1 MTKPQAPQ
9 LSFPSSPSPSRFLI
23 GGDLPVARM
32 GFGAMRLP
40 AREISGPANDP
51 ETSTAVLRRAVEL
64 GVNHMDT
71 AWFYFHGELS
81 ANVLIR
87 NALHPY
93 PDDLVLAAK
102 VGPVRHADGSWD
114 APADPRELAAGV
126 RRTLRELGRDHLDL
140 VYLRLQ
146 SEEEGAHGGDG
157 TLAERFGAL
166 AALREEGLIRHL
178 GLSNTTTEQ
187 LARAQ
192 RIAPVAAVQN
202 LYGLFHRQA
211 PEVLDACTRQ
221 GIAFVPFFS
230 LESLGRP
237 EPTEPLAR
245 IAARHGASPT
255 QVKLAWT
262 MARSPVVLPI
272 PGTSSVAHLE
282 DNVAAAALRLTGGDL
297 AELDALPHR

>member
-1 MTKPQAPQ
+1 MTTHSAPRPP
-9 LSFPSSPSPSRFLI
+9 LTSPYLL

-32 GFGAMRLP
+32 GFGTMRLP
-40 AREISGPANDP
+40 ASSLGGPANDP
-51 ETSTAVLRRAVEL
+51 ETSAAVLRRAVDL
-64 GVNHMDT
+64 GVNHLDT
-71 AWFYFHGELS
+71 AWFYFHGDLS
-81 ANVLIR
+81 ANGLIR
-87 NALHPY
+87 SVLHPY

-102 VGPVRHADGSWD
+102 VGPVRHPDGSWG
-114 APADPRELAAGV
+114 AQATPGELAAHV
-126 RRTLRELGRDHLDL
+126 HRTLRELGRDRLDL

-146 SEEEGAHGGDG
+146 DSEADKADDS
-157 TLAERFGAL
+157 LADRFGAL

-178 GLSNTTTEQ
+178 GLSNTTTDE

-202 LYGLFHRQA
+202 MYGLFHRQDQT
-211 PEVLDACTRQ
+211 VLDACTRQ

-230 LESLGRP
+230 LETLGRP

-245 IAARHGASPT
+245 VAARHGASPQ

-272 PGTSSVAHLE
+272 PGTSSPAHVE
-282 DNVAAAALRLTGGDL
+282 DNIAAASLHLTEEDL
-297 AELDALPHR
+297 TELTAATA

>member
-1 MTKPQAPQ
+1 MTTRDNPQHPI
-9 LSFPSSPSPSRFLI
+9 SPYLL

-40 AREISGPANDP
+40 ASRLGGPANDP
-51 ETSTAVLRRAVEL
+51 ETSIAVLRRAVAL

-71 AWFYFHGELS
+71 AWFYFHGDLS
-81 ANVLIR
+81 ANGLIR
-87 NALHPY
+87 SALHPY
-93 PDDLVLAAK
+93 ADDLVLAAK
-102 VGPVRHADGSWD
+102 VGPVRHPDGSWG
-114 APADPRELAAGV
+114 APAGPRELAAGV
-126 RRTLRELGRDHLDL
+126 HRTLRELGRDRLDL

-146 SEEEGAHGGDG
+146 EGEDEAGGEGGDE
-157 TLAERFGAL
+157 TLADRFGAL

-178 GLSNTTTEQ
+178 GLSNTTTDQ

-202 LYGLFHRQA
+202 MYGLFHRQDPA
-211 PEVLDACTRQ
+211 VLDTCTRQ

-245 IAARHGASPT
+245 IAARHGAST
-255 QVKLAWT
+255 AQVKLAWT

-272 PGTSSVAHLE
+272 PGTSSVPHVE
-282 DNVAAAALRLTGGDL
+282 DNIAAATLHLSAEDLT
-297 AELDALPHR
+297 ELDALRTG

>member
-1 MTKPQAPQ
+1 MTTPLENPATT
-9 LSFPSSPSPSRFLI
+9 FLL

-40 AREISGPANDP
+40 ARELAGPANDP
-51 ETSTAVLRRAVEL
+51 ETSAAVLRRAVEL
-64 GVNHMDT
+64 GVNHIDT
-71 AWFYFHGELS
+71 AWFYFHGGLS
-81 ANVLIR
+81 ANGLIR
-87 NALHPY
+87 RVLHPY
-93 PDDLVLAAK
+93 SDDLVLAAK
-102 VGPVRHADGSWD
+102 VGPVRHPDGSWG
-114 APADPRELAAGV
+114 APAGPRELVAGV
-126 RRTLRELGRDHLDL
+126 HRTLRELGRDHLDL
-140 VYLRLQ
+140 VYLRLH
-146 SEEEGAHGGDG
+146 EDDD
-157 TLAERFGAL
+157 TVAERFGAL

-178 GLSNTTTEQ
+178 GLSNTTTGQ

-202 LYGLFHRQA
+202 MYGLFHRRN
-211 PEVLDACTRQ
+211 PDVLGVCTRQ

-245 IAARHGASPT
+245 IAARHGATPA

-272 PGTSSVAHLE
+272 PGTSSVAHVRE
-282 DNVAAAALRLTGGDL
+282 NIAAADLRLDAESL
-297 AELDALPHR
+297 SELDVLPAPR